1 MSKSKKTVDSDVKM
15 IARNKRARFDYEL
28 IERFEAGLCLRGSEV
43 KMLRA
48 GKATIA
54 EAYVKIRD
62 GEAWLVGANIPEYP
76 NASYNNHETDRP
88 RKLLLHSRQI
98 RKLHSATKEK
108 GLTVVP
114 LALYLR
120 GSRFKLEIGL
130 GKGKKHHDKRE
141 TLKKK
146 QSGREMARGRY

>member
-1 MSKSKKTVDSDVKM
+1 MSKTKKTGDPGVKM

-28 IERFEAGLCLRGSEV
+28 MERFEAGLCLTGSEV

-54 EAYVKIRD
+54 EAYVKIRE

-76 NASYNNHETDRP
+76 NASYNNHETDRS
-88 RKLLLHSRQI
+88 RKLLLHSKQI
-98 RKLHSATKEK
+98 KRLFAATREK
-108 GLTVVP
+108 GLTVIP

-120 GSRFKLEIGL
+120 GSLFKLEIGL

-141 TLKKK
+141 SLKQQ
-146 QSGREMARGRY
+146 QSSREMARGRY

>member
-1 MSKSKKTVDSDVKM
+1 MSKRKKASDPSLKV

-28 IERFEAGLCLRGSEV
+28 IERFEAGIALTGSEV

-54 EAYVKIRD
+54 EAYVRIKN
-62 GEAWLVGANIPEYP
+62 GEAWLIGANIPEYP

-88 RKLLLHSRQI
+88 RKLLLHKAQLK
-98 RKLHSATKEK
+98 KLHSATKEK
-108 GLTVVP
+108 GLTIVP
-114 LALYLR
+114 LQLYLR

-130 GKGKKHHDKRE
+130 GRGKKTHDKRQS
-141 TLKKK
+141 LKKK
-146 QSGREMARGRY
+146 QASRDMARGKY